1 MIGFVLPRVAGLVVT
16 LLLAALLAFVV
27 LDPASAAADAPVW
40 QRFFGW
46 IGSALVGDFGSSE
59 DGPLGAVIAERLAV
73 TVPLALLA
81 LLFAA
86 AAGLPLGLWAGSRP
100 GPVADATVAGGTL
113 VAAALPAFWVGMLLV
128 LLFSATLRW
137 LPSGG
142 FVPWQQSPLGALGSL
157 VLPALALAVPLAP
170 SLARATRDA
179 TAQTRA
185 SGFIRTAR
193 LKGMT
198 LSQAF
203 WRHGLRNAALP
214 LLSLLGPL
222 FAVLLAGAIVVEN
235 VFYLP
240 GLGRLIFTAFAGGDL
255 ATVRGALLALLGAM
269 AAALLATDLL
279 RLWADPRLRHGTP
292 T

>member
-1 MIGFVLPRVAGLVVT
+1 MIGFVLPRVAGLAVT
-16 LLLAALLAFVV
+16 LLLAALLIYVV
-27 LDPASAAADAPVW
+27 LDPAAAAADAPVW

-46 IGSALVGDFGSSE
+46 IGGALLGDFGSSAG
-59 DGPLGAVIAERLAV
+59 GPLGAMIAERLAV

-81 LLFAA
+81 LLLAA
-86 AAGLPLGLWAGSRP
+86 LAGVPLGLLAGSRP
-100 GPVADATVAGGTL
+100 GPIAGAAVTGGTL

-142 FVPWQQSPLGALGSL
+142 FVPWQQSPPGALGSL
-157 VLPALALAVPLAP
+157 VLPALALAVPLVP
-170 SLARATRDA
+170 SLARVMRDA
-179 TAQTRA
+179 TAQTLA

-214 LLSLLGPL
+214 LLAMLGPL
-222 FAVLLAGAIVVEN
+222 LASLLAGAIVVEN

-240 GLGRLIFTAFAGGDL
+240 GLGRLVFTAFAEGDL
-255 ATVRGALLALLGAM
+255 PTMRGALLALLVAM
-269 AAALLATDLL
+269 AAALLVADLL
-279 RLWADPRLRHGTP
+279 RLWADPRLRQGSAA
-292 T
+292 